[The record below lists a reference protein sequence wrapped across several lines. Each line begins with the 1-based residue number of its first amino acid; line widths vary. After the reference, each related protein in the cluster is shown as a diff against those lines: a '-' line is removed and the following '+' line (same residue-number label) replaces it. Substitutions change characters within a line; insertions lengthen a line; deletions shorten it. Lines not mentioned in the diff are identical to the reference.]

1 VSAATRARGAG
12 SRAERS
18 ASGLS
23 EGLQVNGMR
32 RRAIALL
39 AGVGTLGLLVSGAG
53 AAEPGRPNEDEM
65 FGAAPA
71 KAPADAKPADAAG
84 GPAASPASGNA
95 VSTEP
100 SSPSP
105 PPVGVPGAPVQPV
118 APGDTDRGSA
128 RDVDLLGDPNAGPKL
143 SQDVAPDDPLKIGGQ
158 LYLRALYNNP
168 GAPSFTAPPAGSTSA
183 TRRYATFSAPSLVD
197 AYFDARPND
206 RVRGFVLGRLFFDPT
221 LSSVA
226 PATGSSD
233 MTGTMGTAGGGAVSA
248 INPAGLGLSGITNT
262 RGPTSLLD
270 QLWLRF
276 DIARTIFVTVGRQ
289 HVKWGTGR
297 FWTPTDYLHPE
308 HRNPVAVFD
317 ARPGFTMLKLD
328 LPWEERGWNFYAFA
342 LFEGVHRWDPITQTY
357 PPNNDVVPT
366 LNAIGG
372 AARAEFVMGPA
383 ELGLDTV
390 VYDNQK
396 ARYGADLSFGIG
408 DFDLYTD
415 AGLRYGSEI
424 PRVRPDGTIYYSI
437 GVKPQIVAGG
447 TYSLKYNDN
456 DVFTLA
462 GEYFYN
468 SVGYS
473 DPHVY
478 PQLFTSGTFEFFY
491 TGRHYAAF
499 SAILN
504 APWSWNYSNFSFT
517 TIGNMSDQSYIS
529 RIDYSYTLLTH
540 MTFEAFGA
548 VNYGH
553 REGEFRLGVDN
564 LPLSNTAYTIS
575 LTPQSFS
582 LGLGLRVKI

>member
-1 VSAATRARGAG
+1 
-12 SRAERS
+12 
-18 ASGLS
+18 
-23 EGLQVNGMR
+23 MR
-32 RRAIALL
+32 RRRGMALL
-39 AGVGTLGLLVSGAG
+39 ASAGLGLLAAQAR
-53 AAEPGRPNEDEM
+53 AAEPNRPNEDEM
-65 FGAAPA
+65 FGGAPA
-71 KAPADAKPADAAG
+71 KPADAKPAEAKPVEGATGAG
-84 GPAASPASGNA
+84 GAAAATGSA

-100 SSPSP
+100 SSSSP
-105 PPVGVPGAPVQPV
+105 PAVGSPGTPVQPV
-118 APGDTDRGSA
+118 APPDTDRGTA

-143 SQDVAPDDPLKIGGQ
+143 SQEVAPDDPLKIGGQ
-158 LYLRALYNNP
+158 IYLRAAYNNP
-168 GAPSFTAPPAGSTSA
+168 GSQNFTKLLNGQPGQYT
-183 TRRYATFSAPSLVD
+183 TFSAPSLVD

-221 LSSVA
+221 LPSVA
-226 PATGSSD
+226 EPLNGTTSMSTSMSGTGGSSGSMTSSNAQSANPAT
-233 MTGTMGTAGGGAVSA
+233 
-248 INPAGLGLSGITNT
+248 LGLSGVSNT

-276 DIARTIFVTVGRQ
+276 DIARTVFVTVGRQ

-297 FWTPTDYLHPE
+297 FWTPTDFLHPQ

-317 ARPGFTMLKLD
+317 ARPGFTMLKLH
-328 LPWEERGWNFYAFA
+328 LPWEERGWNFYAFG
-342 LFEGVHRWDPITQTY
+342 LFEGVPRWDPVSKTY
-357 PPNNDVVPT
+357 PAGSDVVSN
-366 LNAIGG
+366 LNQLGG
-372 AARAEFVMGPA
+372 AARAEFVLGPA
-383 ELGLDTV
+383 ELGLDIV
-390 VYDNQK
+390 AYDGQK
-396 ARYGADLSFGIG
+396 PRYGADLSFGVG
-408 DFDLYTD
+408 DFDFYAD
-415 AGLRYGSEI
+415 AGFRYGSEI
-424 PRVRPDGTIYYSI
+424 PRVPEVALDDLHPIYYSVGI
-437 GVKPQIVAGG
+437 KPQVVAGT

-564 LPLSNTAYTIS
+564 LPLPNTAYTIS